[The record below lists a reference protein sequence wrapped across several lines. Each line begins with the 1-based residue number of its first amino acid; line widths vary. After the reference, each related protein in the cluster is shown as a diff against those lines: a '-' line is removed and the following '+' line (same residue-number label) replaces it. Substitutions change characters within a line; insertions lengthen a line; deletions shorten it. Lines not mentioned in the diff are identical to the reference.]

1 MPATYSIM
9 YKNLLAIF
17 AGLVA
22 AFLVLMVIENTI
34 PPFFQVAPP
43 APNLPKADFEAY
55 INSLP
60 KNLLITNAISYGIA
74 CLIGS
79 IVTMQMATLKKMAY
93 GTVGV
98 FLIVVLVNFFT
109 IHHPQWMIGLGVAST
124 IIGGIIPI
132 LLKRQTT

>member
-1 MPATYSIM
+1 M

-17 AGLVA
+17 AGLVG

-43 APNLPKADFEAY
+43 APNLPKPDFEAY

-60 KNLLITNAISYGIA
+60 EKLLMTNAISYGMIA
-74 CLIGS
+74 
-79 IVTMQMATLKKMAY
+79 
-93 GTVGV
+93 
-98 FLIVVLVNFFT
+98 
-109 IHHPQWMIGLGVAST
+109 LGVAST
-124 IIGGIIPI
+124 IIGGILPI